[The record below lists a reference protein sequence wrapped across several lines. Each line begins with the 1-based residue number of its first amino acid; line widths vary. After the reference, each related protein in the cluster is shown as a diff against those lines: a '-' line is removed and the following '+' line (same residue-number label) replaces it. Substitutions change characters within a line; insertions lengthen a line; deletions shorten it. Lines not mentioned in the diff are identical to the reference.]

1 MQQIQQLGLQEMGSM
16 NAEMHA
22 EDVAG
27 GNPLQGLANKVS
39 PIKNQRGR
47 SQNKG
52 KRSASGSKSKSP
64 AKSNRG
70 SPS

>member
-1 MQQIQQLGLQEMGSM
+1 MQQLGLQEMGSV

-22 EDVAG
+22 EDLA
-27 GNPLQGLANKVS
+27 GNPLQALANQVS
-39 PIKNQRGR
+39 PIKSQRGR

-64 AKSNRG
+64 AKSNRDN
-70 SPS
+70 SA

>member
-1 MQQIQQLGLQEMGSM
+1 MQQLGLQEIGSM

-39 PIKNQRGR
+39 PIKSQRGR

-70 SPS
+70 SPN